1 MSWKIQEEKMSS
13 METSNLTKEK
23 LRKMFEDGKRFDGRN
38 LLAFRDL
45 QVECKV
51 SNKSEGSA
59 RVKLGKTEVIAGV
72 KLEIGE
78 PYPDSPDKGN
88 LMVSGDL
95 LPLASPR
102 FESGPPGFEA
112 IELPR
117 LVDRAI
123 RSSEMLDLS
132 KLVIKK
138 AEKVWTVII
147 DVYPINDDGNLIDA
161 ATIAALVALKE
172 AHMPELDENGKI
184 DYKKKSSKK
193 IPIEEKIIP
202 ISFTFFKLGNSI
214 ILDPTREEEEACDTR
229 ITFGVSKWNNELM
242 LNSCQKKGELPLTS
256 EDISK
261 IMEIIPKKFEEL
273 NKKLK
278 SFIS

>member
-1 MSWKIQEEKMSS
+1 MSS
-13 METSNLTKEK
+13 METSNLTREK
-23 LRKMFEDGKRFDGRN
+23 LRRMFEEGKRFDGRG
-38 LLAFRDL
+38 LLDFRDL
-45 QVECKV
+45 VIEYHV
-51 SNKSEGSA
+51 SNKAEGSA

-72 KLEIGE
+72 KLELGK
-78 PYPDSPDKGN
+78 PYADSPDKGN

-123 RSSEMLDLS
+123 RASEILDLS
-132 KLVIKK
+132 KLVVEKG
-138 AEKVWTVII
+138 EKVWTVII
-147 DVYPINDDGNLIDA
+147 DIYPINDDGNLIDA
-161 ATIAALVALKE
+161 ATIAAFAALKN
-172 AHMPELDENGKI
+172 AHMLELDSEGKI
-184 DYKKKSSKK
+184 DYKKKSSEK
-193 IPIEEKIIP
+193 IPMEEKVVP

-214 ILDPTREEEEACDTR
+214 ILDPTREEEEACETR
-229 ITFGVSKWNNELM
+229 ITFGVSKWNGDLM
-242 LNSCQKKGELPLTS
+242 LNSCQKKGEMPLTP
-256 EDISK
+256 EEVSK
-261 IMEIIPKKFEEL
+261 MMEIIPKKFEEL

>member
-1 MSWKIQEEKMSS
+1 MSS

-23 LRKMFEDGKRFDGRN
+23 LRKMFEDGKRFDGRG
-38 LLAFRDL
+38 LLDFREL
-45 QVECKV
+45 QIEYNV

-59 RVKLGKTEVIAGV
+59 RAKLGKTEVIAGI
-72 KLEIGE
+72 KLEMGT

-102 FESGPPGFEA
+102 FETGPPGFEA

-123 RSSEMLDLS
+123 RASEILDLS
-132 KLVIKK
+132 KLVVKK
-138 AEKVWTVII
+138 GEKVWTIII
-147 DVYPINDDGNLIDA
+147 DVYPINDDGNLIDVA
-161 ATIAALVALKE
+161 SIAALAALKS
-172 AHMPELDENGKI
+172 AHMPELDDDGKI
-184 DYKKKSSKK
+184 NYKKKSSKK
-193 IPIEEKIIP
+193 IPIEKDIIP

-229 ITFGVSKWNNELM
+229 ITFGVSKFNDEYM
-242 LNSCQKKGELPLTS
+242 LNSCQKKGETTLTS
-256 EDISK
+256 EDVSK
-261 IMEIIPKKFEEL
+261 IMEIVPKKFDEL

-278 SFIS
+278 TFFSQEKNGIKV